1 MDYSNNPVYEYNISI
16 QDMNIYMNLIKDC
29 IDNDG
34 PIDLSSDSRFR
45 ERNRFMIDFYN
56 VLNDFKKSGINPSIK
71 KVSI

>member
-1 MDYSNNPVYEYNISI
+1 MDYSNNPVYGYNISI
-16 QDMNIYMNLIKDC
+16 HDINICMKRVKDC
-29 IDNDG
+29 MDNNV
-34 PIDLSSDSRFR
+34 PISLSSDPRFQ

>member
-16 QDMNIYMNLIKDC
+16 HDMNTCMNLIKDC
-29 IDNDG
+29 IDNDT
-34 PIDLSSDSRFR
+34 PIQLSSDPRFR
-45 ERNRFMIDFYN
+45 ERNRFMLDFYN

>member
-16 QDMNIYMNLIKDC
+16 HDMNIYMNLIKDC
-29 IDNDG
+29 IDNDM
-34 PIDLSSDSRFR
+34 PINLSSDPRFQ
-45 ERNRFMIDFYN
+45 ERNRFMLDFYN

>member
-16 QDMNIYMNLIKDC
+16 HDITACMKQVKDS
-29 IDNDG
+29 IDNNT
-34 PIDLSSDSRFR
+34 PIHLSRNPRFR
-45 ERNRFMIDFYN
+45 ERNRFMLDFYN